1 MPGGMAGAWK
11 GRHVQLQGVR
21 QRAPLPSDPGTAR
34 RVKRVLVAE
43 DEPDI
48 ADALGQALTERLGV
62 EIDIVANGALVMDS
76 VTARRPDLLILDVA
90 LPGLN
95 GLDVF
100 DLLRSDPRLFGLPV
114 LFLTGLP
121 ERAETA
127 TAAAGVHEVLAKPFD
142 VNDLIARARRLMDGV
157 TSGVAA

>member
-1 MPGGMAGAWK
+1 MPGGMTGAWE
-11 GRHVQLQGVR
+11 GRHVQLQGLR

-48 ADALGQALTERLGV
+48 ADLLRQALTERLNV
-62 EIDIVANGALVMDS
+62 EFDIVANGALVMDS

-114 LFLTGLP
+114 LFLTALP

-127 TAAAGVHEVLAKPFD
+127 SAAGGVHEVLAKPFVID
-142 VNDLIARARRLMDGV
+142 DLIARARRLMDGV
-157 TSGVAA
+157 TTGVAA

>member
-1 MPGGMAGAWK
+1 MK
-11 GRHVQLQGVR
+11 HVLI
-21 QRAPLPSDPGTAR
+21 
-34 RVKRVLVAE
+34 AE
-43 DEPDI
+43 DDPDV
-48 ADALGQALTERLGV
+48 ADLLHQALTERLDVGA
-62 EIDIVANGALVMDS
+62 EIVPNGALVMDS

-100 DLLRSDPRLFGLPV
+100 DLLRSDQHWQGVPV

-127 TAAAGVHEVLAKPFD
+127 NAPTGVHEILAKPFD
-142 VNDLIARARRLMDGV
+142 VEDLITCVRRLMLGAR
-157 TSGVAA
+157 SEVAA

>member
-1 MPGGMAGAWK
+1 MK
-11 GRHVQLQGVR
+11 H
-21 QRAPLPSDPGTAR
+21 
-34 RVKRVLVAE
+34 VLVAE

-48 ADALGQALTERLGV
+48 ADALRQSLTERLDV
-62 EIDIVANGALVMDS
+62 ELDVVANGALVMDS
-76 VTARRPDLLILDVA
+76 VAAHRPDILILDVA

-100 DLLRSDPRLFGLPV
+100 DLLRSDPRLQGVPV

-127 TAAAGVHEVLAKPFD
+127 SAATGVHEVIAKPFD
-142 VNDLIARARRLMDGV
+142 VNDLIMRAKRLMEISK
-157 TSGVAA
+157 TEVAA

>member
-1 MPGGMAGAWK
+1 
-11 GRHVQLQGVR
+11 
-21 QRAPLPSDPGTAR
+21 
-34 RVKRVLVAE
+34 VKRVLVAE

-48 ADALGQALTERLGV
+48 ADALRQSLTERLDV
-62 EIDIVANGALVMDS
+62 ELDVVANGALVMDS
-76 VTARRPDLLILDVA
+76 VAAHRPDLLILDVG

-100 DLLRSDPRLFGLPV
+100 DLLRSDPRLQGVPV

-127 TAAAGVHEVLAKPFD
+127 SAATGVHEVLAKPFAID
-142 VNDLIARARRLMDGV
+142 DLVARARRLMAGV
-157 TSGVAA
+157 MTGAVA

>member
-1 MPGGMAGAWK
+1 
-11 GRHVQLQGVR
+11 
-21 QRAPLPSDPGTAR
+21 
-34 RVKRVLVAE
+34 VKRVLVAE

-48 ADALGQALTERLGV
+48 ADALRQALTERLHV
-62 EIDIVANGALVMDS
+62 ELDVVANGALVMDS
-76 VTARRPDLLILDVA
+76 VAARRPDLLILDVA

-100 DLLRSDPRLFGLPV
+100 DLLRGDPRLQGVPV

-127 TAAAGVHEVLAKPFD
+127 KAATGVHEVLAKPFD
-142 VNDLIARARRLMDGV
+142 IDDLIAHVDRLM
-157 TSGVAA
+157 SGVKAPVAA

>member
-1 MPGGMAGAWK
+1 
-11 GRHVQLQGVR
+11 
-21 QRAPLPSDPGTAR
+21 
-34 RVKRVLVAE
+34 VKRVLVAD

-48 ADALGQALTERLGV
+48 TDALRQALTERLDV
-62 EIDIVANGALVMDS
+62 ELDIVANGALVMDS
-76 VTARRPDLLILDVA
+76 VAARRPDLLILDVA

-100 DLLRSDPRLFGLPV
+100 DLLRSDPRLQGMPV

-127 TAAAGVHEVLAKPFD
+127 TAATGVHEVLAKPFD
-142 VNDLIARARRLMDGV
+142 VDDLIARVERLIGAV
-157 TSGVAA
+157 KSPVAA

>member
-1 MPGGMAGAWK
+1 M
-11 GRHVQLQGVR
+11 
-21 QRAPLPSDPGTAR
+21 
-34 RVKRVLVAE
+34 KRVLVAE

-48 ADALGQALTERLGV
+48 ADALRQALTERLDV
-62 EIDIVANGALVMDS
+62 ELDVVANGALVMDF
-76 VTARRPDLLILDVA
+76 VAARRPDLLILDVA

-100 DLLRSDPRLFGLPV
+100 DLLRSDPRLEGVPV

-127 TAAAGVHEVLAKPFD
+127 SAATGVHEIIAKPFD
-142 VNDLIARARRLMDGV
+142 VSDLISRVERLMECGK
-157 TSGVAA
+157 TEVAA